1 MKFFLLFLVAFS
13 LSSWATTDSVEQ
25 SKRYTDIDF
34 NGDGIADILWRKGS
48 GNYLWYMKSD
58 GKHTYKNIGSKPKEY
73 KIEAIADFNGDGI
86 ADILW
91 RKGSGNYLWYMKSDG
106 KHRYKNIG
114 SKSTAYKIEAIADF
128 NADGNADILWKK
140 GSGNYL
146 WYMKSDGKHTY
157 KNIGSKPTAY
167 KVEGVADFNADG
179 NADILWKKESGNYL
193 WYMKSDGKH
202 SYKNIGSKATTY
214 KVAGVADFNADGNAD
229 ILWRKGSGN
238 YLWYMKSDGK
248 HRYKNIGSKSTAYR
262 VEGVADFNA
271 DGNADILWRK
281 GSGNYLWYMKSDGKH
296 AYKNI
301 GSKAESYIS
310 MIHQQTDVVSLV
322 KGYLLDAPV
331 EGMEYECNGTVGI
344 TSAKG
349 EFSCPS
355 APVKFYIGSLTVGTL
370 TAFTS
375 DNKVYPQDLLNIARE
390 NFDNPELIEMVQLLQ
405 SLDDDGNISNS
416 ISISSDLKGTFVIN
430 VDNFGIGSILSMANK
445 TLVNAEDAIN
455 HLKENMAEYV
465 APIVDDLNLSASK
478 NSSVTIF
485 LNENNVSNLTFM
497 IVKQPQGGTVIVNGD
512 VAIYTPNQNFV
523 GVDSFTYKSNNG
535 KSDSN
540 EAMVTITIDSFKLYS
555 ASYVDGGVIPRKHVC
570 SYYRGS
576 NVSPQFS
583 WKNAPIDTSKYAI
596 IMDDE
601 VYPCGSGMRA
611 CKHWS
616 LFNIPS
622 STNELVENFNL
633 STITGTIEGRNY
645 NGSYDYEGPCPP
657 SSHRYKTTIYALSD
671 AMPDIKIF
679 PSMTR
684 MQFALSYKNYILDST
699 TIDGIF
705 TP

>member
-1 MKFFLLFLVAFS
+1 MKRNITLATVTTLALFLNACGGGG
-13 LSSWATTDSVEQ
+13 SS
-25 SKRYTDIDF
+25 
-34 NGDGIADILWRKGS
+34 
-48 GNYLWYMKSD
+48 
-58 GKHTYKNIGSKPKEY
+58 P
-73 KIEAIADFNGDGI
+73 
-86 ADILW
+86 
-91 RKGSGNYLWYMKSDG
+91 
-106 KHRYKNIG
+106 
-114 SKSTAYKIEAIADF
+114 KSTIQGKFIDSPVYGAQYRCGKLDNKITQQDGSFVCETLPVTFYVGGVKLGEVHTLA
-128 NADGNADILWKK
+128 ADGYVTPHDL
-140 GSGNYL
+140 
-146 WYMKSDGKHTY
+146 
-157 KNIGSKPTAY
+157 
-167 KVEGVADFNADG
+167 VGVARN
-179 NADILWKKESGNYL
+179 
-193 WYMKSDGKH
+193 
-202 SYKNIGSKATTY
+202 TY
-214 KVAGVADFNADGNAD
+214 GQKVN
-229 ILWRKGSGN
+229 
-238 YLWYMKSDGK
+238 
-248 HRYKNIGSKSTAYR
+248 
-262 VEGVADFNA
+262 
-271 DGNADILWRK
+271 
-281 GSGNYLWYMKSDGKH
+281 
-296 AYKNI
+296 
-301 GSKAESYIS
+301 
-310 MIHQQTDVVSLV
+310 
-322 KGYLLDAPV
+322 
-331 EGMEYECNGTVGI
+331 
-344 TSAKG
+344 
-349 EFSCPS
+349 
-355 APVKFYIGSLTVGTL
+355 
-370 TAFTS
+370 
-375 DNKVYPQDLLNIARE
+375 NIAL
-390 NFDNPELIEMVQLLQ
+390 FLQ

-430 VDNFGIGSILSMANK
+430 IDNFGIGSILSMANK